1 LFSTSKSNKLTVVER
16 VRASEVHEEESVCRA
31 SDYSTIDDVRGGR
44 TCVYCGHTHTH
55 TAGHHDAGPRG
66 RVQPFTHG
74 CTHAFHFRTW
84 PAGRT
89 TRCPS
94 REARLRL
101 RLRLS
106 SFPTGT
112 TPRNQLRFRPVSRR
126 HTLVADRSNG
136 RLDRR
141 FLPACMSTPWLL
153 FVAHG
158 GQGCGVV
165 PRARARAWSC
175 GPRFAACAHAPARRP
190 GGWVFSLVSAGSA
203 QPSWWSCWSPTQ
215 NSLPCDSMQPGY
227 EMIRGE
233 KVSRVSDTKQ
243 YTLHMCNK
251 QHAWRPH

>member
-1 LFSTSKSNKLTVVER
+1 M
-16 VRASEVHEEESVCRA
+16 CRTCLGLL
-31 SDYSTIDDVRGGR
+31 DDDVRGGR
-44 TCVYCGHTHTH
+44 TCVYCGHTRARARAPTN
-55 TAGHHDAGPRG
+55 GGSSR
-66 RVQPFTHG
+66 RRSLMHG

-165 PRARARAWSC
+165 PRARARARAWC

-190 GGWVFSLVSAGSA
+190 GWVGFQFGF
-203 QPSWWSCWSPTQ
+203 CWIST
-215 NSLPCDSMQPGY
+215 
-227 EMIRGE
+227 
-233 KVSRVSDTKQ
+233 
-243 YTLHMCNK
+243 
-251 QHAWRPH
+251 A